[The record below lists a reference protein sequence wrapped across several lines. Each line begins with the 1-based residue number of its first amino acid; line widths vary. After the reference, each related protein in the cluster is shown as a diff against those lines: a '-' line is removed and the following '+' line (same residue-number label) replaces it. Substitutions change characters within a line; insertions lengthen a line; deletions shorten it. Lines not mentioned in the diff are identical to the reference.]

1 MRLLL
6 QPKKKQMR
14 IKLLTHCDF
23 NYNEIGEISIP
34 LMKSYCSKNRIDFD
48 LHDKITSK
56 HSDVYWNKIS
66 IVMESLSSYD
76 WIMWCDADILISD
89 LEFDWKDYLLK
100 LENKN
105 LIISSDFRGI
115 CLGLFFIRSCQW
127 SFELLET
134 LETLGNIKNEKVGLY
149 DRRNQREQDT
159 LKVLMDFFENISSKI
174 EIIPESI
181 VSNPKSPESVEG
193 LFAHHFW
200 ANGNP
205 QKIASEMKNS
215 FLNRK

>member
-1 MRLLL
+1 
-6 QPKKKQMR
+6 MR
-14 IKLLTHCDF
+14 IKLLTHCDL
-23 NYNEIGEISIP
+23 NYNEIGETSIP
-34 LMKSYCSKNRIDFD
+34 LMKDYCSKNRIDFD

-56 HSDVYWNKIS
+56 HTDVYWNKIS
-66 IVMESLSSYD
+66 IILKSLSSYD
-76 WIMWCDADILISD
+76 WVMWCDADVLIYD
-89 LEFDWKDYLLK
+89 IDFDWRNYLLK

-105 LIISSDFRGI
+105 LLISSDFRGI
-115 CLGLFFIRSCQW
+115 CLGLFFIRSCLW
-127 SFELLET
+127 SFELLKT
-134 LETLGNIKNEKVGLY
+134 LEALGNIKNEKVGLY

-174 EIIPESI
+174 ELIPESI
-181 VSNPKSPESVEG
+181 VSNPKSPESGEG

-215 FLNRK
+215 LLNRK

>member
-1 MRLLL
+1 MRL
-6 QPKKKQMR
+6 
-14 IKLLTHCDF
+14 KLLTHCDT
-23 NYNEIGEISIP
+23 NYAEIGETSIP
-34 LMKSYCSKNRIDFD
+34 LMKRYCSKNNIDFD

-56 HSDVYWNKIS
+56 HTDVYWNKIS
-66 IVMESLSSYD
+66 IVLKSLSNYD
-76 WIMWCDADILISD
+76 WVMWCDADVLIYNM
-89 LEFDWKDYLLK
+89 EFNWRDYLLK
-100 LENKN
+100 HENKN

-127 SFELLET
+127 SFELLKT

-174 EIIPESI
+174 EIIPEFI
-181 VSNPKSPESVEG
+181 VSNPKTPESAEG

-205 QKIASEMKNS
+205 QKIAFEMKSS
-215 FLNRK
+215 FLKRK